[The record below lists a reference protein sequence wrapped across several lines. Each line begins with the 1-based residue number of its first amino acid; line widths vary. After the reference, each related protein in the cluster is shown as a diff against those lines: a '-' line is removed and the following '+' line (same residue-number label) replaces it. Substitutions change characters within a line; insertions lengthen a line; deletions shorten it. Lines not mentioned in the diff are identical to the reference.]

1 MYGKSFESKYTG
13 SMLGAG
19 FNVFAVWDY
28 ITTNA
33 RSGTIELNPKLLA
46 FTLAGTRSGAE
57 EEVREAI
64 EFLCAVD
71 PESRSRAE
79 DGRRMVKEG
88 EFQYRV
94 VNWEIY
100 QGIRNEEQR
109 REYNR
114 IKQAEYRQNKRRR
127 NVPTVREDMAMRAE
141 REGKAEVAER
151 IMEEGLPVGQ

>member
-1 MYGKSFESKYTG
+1 
-13 SMLGAG
+13 
-19 FNVFAVWDY
+19 
-28 ITTNA
+28 
-33 RSGTIELNPKLLA
+33 LNPKLLA